1 MYLRNV
7 IELLRCG
14 HVSFV
19 NFCLGLNGK
28 VGKVLLCLKLIL
40 YLIFKEHIIFFSL
53 FNILS
58 NLCCFYVEM
67 MLKPNLLHFC
77 YRI

>member
-1 MYLRNV
+1 MYLINV
-7 IELLRCG
+7 MELLRCG

-19 NFCLGLNGK
+19 IFCLGLNAK
-28 VGKVLLCLKLIL
+28 VGKVWLYLKLIFS
-40 YLIFKEHIIFFSL
+40 IFSIIFFSL

-67 MLKPNLLHFC
+67 MLNPNLLHFC

>member
-28 VGKVLLCLKLIL
+28 VGKVWLYLKLIFS
-40 YLIFKEHIIFFSL
+40 IFSIIFFSL